1 MKIPMARETK
11 IGMWLT
17 VLYLV
22 VVVPWWWWL
31 AGGLPEM
38 LGESEIFFGFSP
50 LLALIWFVLLN
61 SSMAKNAAR
70 QASASEDL
78 AKLSKITQR
87 REKARAQPRFHDT
100 GGSGTSRTIYSYGET
115 ITNVRASGGGME
127 MFHRPQVRNG
137 EFFTLT
143 FSEDAEQT
151 KFSLW
156 YEDAL
161 GEEQICDCTHSVS
174 QGISFGDPTGISA

>member
-1 MKIPMARETK
+1 MKKPMALEIK
-11 IGMWLT
+11 SGIVLT
-17 VLYLV
+17 VLYFV
-22 VVVPWWWWL
+22 VVVIVWCRL
-31 AGGLPEM
+31 VGGPPQTLRE
-38 LGESEIFFGFSP
+38 LESLSAFLP
-50 LLALIWFVLLN
+50 LLALIWFVVLN
-61 SSMAKNAAR
+61 WSMAKNAAR

-87 REKARAQPRFHDT
+87 REKARAQPWFHDT
-100 GGSGTSRTIYSYGET
+100 GGSGTSCTIYSYGET